1 MPLNCGWRRLLRV
14 PWTLNSLLQHHGSK
28 ASILWRS
35 AFFTV
40 QFSHPYMTTGKAIAL
55 TRRTFVGKVMSLL
68 FNMLSRLVITFL
80 PRSKHLFISWL
91 QSPSVVILE
100 PPKIKSDTVSPSISH
115 EVMGPDAMIFVFWM
129 LSFRRLRNTL
139 NFPEHHTTKGDNILL
154 VSQNLWFSL
163 PDRTKNAGLEVN
175 LEIIST
181 PRLTDVETEVQAE
194 VIPEL
199 N

>member
-1 MPLNCGWRRLLRV
+1 
-14 PWTLNSLLQHHGSK
+14 
-28 ASILWRS
+28 
-35 AFFTV
+35 
-40 QFSHPYMTTGKAIAL
+40 
-55 TRRTFVGKVMSLL
+55 
-68 FNMLSRLVITFL
+68 
-80 PRSKHLFISWL
+80 
-91 QSPSVVILE
+91 
-100 PPKIKSDTVSPSISH
+100 
-115 EVMGPDAMIFVFWM
+115 M

-139 NFPEHHTTKGDNILL
+139 NFPEHHTAKGDNILL

-181 PRLTDVETEVQAE
+181 PWLTDVETEVQAE